1 MDSAEQMENAD
12 ADWEVILTSELEEQA
27 TDAESGGPGARSTSR
42 EEGSGGEATTPFDV
56 PAFGNSLTLEARS
69 GATRTGR
76 ARRHK
81 EKWCCDQQ
89 GLECHVM

>member
-1 MDSAEQMENAD
+1 MENAD
-12 ADWEVILTSELEEQA
+12 ADWEVILTSELEEQVA
-27 TDAESGGPGARSTSR
+27 DAESDGPGTRSTSR
-42 EEGSGGEATTPFDV
+42 EEGSGGDATAPFDV

>member
-1 MDSAEQMENAD
+1 MEPEPMALD

-27 TDAESGGPGARSTSR
+27 AEAETGGPGTRSASR
-42 EEGSGGEATTPFDV
+42 DEGSGRDATTPF
-56 PAFGNSLTLEARS
+56 GKSLTLEARPV
-69 GATRTGR
+69 AAR